1 MTSWVRFSNK
11 QLSDLL
17 DKKRSISDIIKEVSQ
32 NETVIFDT
40 STEPLNMHEIK
51 YFRFPDYQCDL
62 YKINDVSDSSLLD
75 RKRLRCKLFIGNISD
90 RETILKIINKS
101 IDWVK
106 SLKNVDSPTI
116 HHKCGIMEA
125 DSVYMNVYRQDTRRN
140 RELMPNNEN
149 FVCFVDYNNT
159 GETTL
164 QHGGI
169 FQEIWEQFNHEK
181 IGKLRIACI
190 C

>member
-1 MTSWVRFSNK
+1 
-11 QLSDLL
+11 
-17 DKKRSISDIIKEVSQ
+17 
-32 NETVIFDT
+32 
-40 STEPLNMHEIK
+40 
-51 YFRFPDYQCDL
+51 
-62 YKINDVSDSSLLD
+62 
-75 RKRLRCKLFIGNISD
+75 
-90 RETILKIINKS
+90 
-101 IDWVK
+101 
-106 SLKNVDSPTI
+106 
-116 HHKCGIMEA
+116 MEA

-181 IGKLRIACI
+181 IGKLRIAWRENKYRTIHKTKIGVNEPCPCGSGKKYKKCCRGKGI
-190 C
+190 YD